1 MNSGTA
7 ARTGEGLRRV
17 APPAPLSDLSWIRC
31 AAGAPFFETETG
43 EPWHPVGHNEAITWP
58 NIAPLYRRRDPR
70 AVEAHFAD
78 LAAQGVTCLRLM
90 LDYNQGHHRHL
101 EHRVGA
107 FSPAM
112 VKLWDDLIGLGE
124 RHGIRFL
131 LTPFDT
137 FFMARRWQHHPYAQ
151 ARGGPAERPE
161 TMFTCPATR
170 AAIIDRLLFATRR
183 WGASPAI
190 FAWDLWNEID
200 AWYAGGD
207 LAATHDFVTEVSE
220 ALRAEEI
227 ARHGRAHLQT
237 VSVFHPNLVATPRL
251 GEVVFRH
258 PLLDFASV
266 HLYEPGTLDA
276 PANTLVPAEATA
288 RLLGA
293 ALEQTPPLR
302 PLMDSE
308 HGPVHAFCDKGTTL
322 PDSFDVACFRRSQWA
337 HLASGGAGGGMRWP
351 YRHPHVLLPA
361 MHAAQATFAAFL
373 PLIDWARFARVTLGP
388 RLAVHDF
395 GGLVTGCGD
404 AHQAIICLMPDEHQ
418 ETIAARI
425 ELTGLAPGCYRV
437 TQVSTVTG
445 RRESRAVHTRQDGSL
460 VVLAVGGGHDLAFAI
475 THAPDACPDAS

>member
-1 MNSGTA
+1 MNSGA
-7 ARTGEGLRRV
+7 SARTGEALRRV
-17 APPAPLSDLSWIRC
+17 APPGPFQGAGWIRVS
-31 AAGAPFFETETG
+31 AGAPYFETEAG

-58 NIAPLYRRRDPR
+58 NIAPLYRRRDAQ
-70 AVEAHFAD
+70 AVEHHFAA

-112 VKLWDDLIGLGE
+112 VRLWDDLIALGE
-124 RHGIRFL
+124 RQGIRFL

-137 FFMARRWQHHPYAQ
+137 FFMARRWQHHPYAR
-151 ARGGPAERPE
+151 ARGGPCAGPE

-170 AAIIDRLLFATRR
+170 AAVIERLRFATRR

-207 LAATHDFVTEVSE
+207 LAATHAFVTEVSA

-237 VSVFHPNLVATPRL
+237 VSVFHPNLITAPML

-258 PLLDFASV
+258 PSLDFASV
-266 HLYEPGTLDA
+266 HLYEHGTLDG
-276 PANTLVPAEATA
+276 PANTLAPAEATV
-288 RLLGA
+288 RLMEA
-293 ALEQTPPLR
+293 ALAECPPLR

-308 HGPVHAFCDKGTTL
+308 HGPVHTFCDKGTTL
-322 PDSFDVACFRRSQWA
+322 PDSFDVTCFRRTQWA

-361 MHAAQATFAAFL
+361 MHAAQATLATFL
-373 PLIDWARFARVTLGP
+373 PLIDWARFARTPLGP

-395 GGLVTGCGD
+395 DGLVAGCGD
-404 AHQAIICLMPDEHQ
+404 AHQAIISLMPDEH
-418 ETIAARI
+418 EEAIAARI

-445 RRESRAVHTRQDGSL
+445 RRASRAVRTRQDGSL
-460 VVLAVGGGHDLAFAI
+460 VVLAVGGGHDLALAI
-475 THAPDACPDAS
+475 TSAPDAC